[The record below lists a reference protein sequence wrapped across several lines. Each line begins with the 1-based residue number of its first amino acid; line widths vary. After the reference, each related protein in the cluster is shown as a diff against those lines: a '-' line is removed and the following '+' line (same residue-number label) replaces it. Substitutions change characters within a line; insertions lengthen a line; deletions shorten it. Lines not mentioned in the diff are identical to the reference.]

1 MGLFDIL
8 GGGSQR
14 GGMSPL
20 MLGLMGVLAY
30 RTFKGQGRLADM
42 LGMNAPAAGSA
53 APGSILGDRLGGL
66 GGLLSGGAADGILS
80 GGLNDLLNRFRE
92 NGHGDTAQSWVSE
105 GTNKSIS
112 PADMEQAL
120 GDERVQWLMKQ
131 TGMSKD
137 ELMTGLSAKLP
148 EVIDK
153 LTPDGRLPTEAE
165 AGRIVR

>member
-1 MGLFDIL
+1 LRRIQLHSESSKQKNQQPIQPARIL
-8 GGGSQR
+8 LGSH
-14 GGMSPL
+14 P
-20 MLGLMGVLAY
+20 
-30 RTFKGQGRLADM
+30 
-42 LGMNAPAAGSA
+42 
-53 APGSILGDRLGGL
+53 
-66 GGLLSGGAADGILS
+66 
-80 GGLNDLLNRFRE
+80 
-92 NGHGDTAQSWVSE
+92 
-105 GTNKSIS
+105 NKSIS

-148 EVIDK
+148 EVVDK

>member
-105 GTNKSIS
+105 GTRAQTHKIHQTR
-112 PADMEQAL
+112 AATRQMEA
-120 GDERVQWLMKQ
+120 RKFRA
-131 TGMSKD
+131 S
-137 ELMTGLSAKLP
+137 LS
-148 EVIDK
+148 
-153 LTPDGRLPTEAE
+153 
-165 AGRIVR
+165 